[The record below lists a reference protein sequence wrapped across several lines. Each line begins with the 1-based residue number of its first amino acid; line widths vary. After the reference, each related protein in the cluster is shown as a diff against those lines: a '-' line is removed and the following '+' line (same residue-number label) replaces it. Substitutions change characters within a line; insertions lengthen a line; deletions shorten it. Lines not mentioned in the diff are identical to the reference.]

1 MIDSKSDQDFS
12 QEVSCSYKGERY
24 SVRDS
29 GQVLR
34 HSPTSKR
41 LRSTDNKWSF
51 GKPNDRQGY
60 LQIASVPIHRIVAT
74 AFHGL
79 PPTEDYVVDHIDIN
93 KRNNRPENLRCVSL
107 QYRPRSFI
115 WLLCLRSAHITN
127 IKMEVMV
134 IMQAIPFLVNIL
146 IHVPEFI
153 QASFI
158 KILKHCKYMK
168 ILMLISLINFFSS
181 CSLEGSKFVRKEID
195 NKDISIKWYYY
206 SYITNNSPD
215 FVVVEKNGKK
225 KEIFKATWTVL
236 NVTLKDH
243 NIILKT
249 LGPSKSTVFTKHVEE
264 EVFGYKITLD
274 TTGNYMETRLIP
286 DGKKERW

>member
-1 MIDSKSDQDFS
+1 
-12 QEVSCSYKGERY
+12 
-24 SVRDS
+24 
-29 GQVLR
+29 
-34 HSPTSKR
+34 
-41 LRSTDNKWSF
+41 
-51 GKPNDRQGY
+51 
-60 LQIASVPIHRIVAT
+60 
-74 AFHGL
+74 
-79 PPTEDYVVDHIDIN
+79 
-93 KRNNRPENLRCVSL
+93 
-107 QYRPRSFI
+107 
-115 WLLCLRSAHITN
+115 
-127 IKMEVMV
+127 
-134 IMQAIPFLVNIL
+134 
-146 IHVPEFI
+146 
-153 QASFI
+153 
-158 KILKHCKYMK
+158 MK